1 MPFSRLLR
9 DSPISSEKSTT
20 HHAADFTDE
29 GVTIMYRNLKFTLA
43 LIFIATVPLHLK
55 ATAQAAS
62 GEVLNAKQLRE
73 LEKSAVTAA
82 DHERLAA
89 YYQSQ
94 AEQAQK
100 KLADAEELE
109 KKWGP
114 AERASKVPDP
124 YPHARRLVAEYSAQA
139 QKYSRLAEDHQ
150 WMAEKYEIAARA
162 MKDSGSTIDN
172 SASESNPKQGS
183 GSGRNAFTLGPKK

>member
-1 MPFSRLLR
+1 
-9 DSPISSEKSTT
+9 
-20 HHAADFTDE
+20 
-29 GVTIMYRNLKFTLA
+29 MYRNLKVTLA
-43 LIFIATVPLHLK
+43 LIFIATVPLQLK
-55 ATAQAAS
+55 ATAQDAS

-73 LEKSAVTAA
+73 LEKSAITAA

-114 AERASKVPDP
+114 MERASKVPDP
-124 YPHARRLVAEYSAQA
+124 YPHARRLVAEYSAQV
-139 QKYSRLAEDHQ
+139 QKYARLVENHQ
-150 WMAEKYEIAARA
+150 WMAEKYEIATRA
-162 MKDSGSTIDN
+162 MKSGGSANDN
-172 SASESNPKQGS
+172 SASESNPKQNS

>member
-1 MPFSRLLR
+1 
-9 DSPISSEKSTT
+9 
-20 HHAADFTDE
+20 
-29 GVTIMYRNLKFTLA
+29 MYRRLKVTLA
-43 LIFIATVPLHLK
+43 LIFITTVPLHLK
-55 ATAQAAS
+55 ATAQAAP

-73 LEKSAVTAA
+73 LEKSAITAA

-94 AEQAQK
+94 AEQAEK
-100 KLADAEELE
+100 KLAGAQELE

-124 YPHARRLVAEYSAQA
+124 YPHARRLVWEYSAQV
-139 QKYSRLAEDHQ
+139 QKYSRLAEDHE

-162 MKDSGSTIDN
+162 MKDGGSTGDN
-172 SASESNPKQGS
+172 SASESNPKHSS

>member
-1 MPFSRLLR
+1 
-9 DSPISSEKSTT
+9 
-20 HHAADFTDE
+20 
-29 GVTIMYRNLKFTLA
+29 MYRNLKVTLA
-43 LIFIATVPLHLK
+43 LIFIATVPLQLK
-55 ATAQAAS
+55 ATAQDAS

-73 LEKSAVTAA
+73 LEKSAITAA

-114 AERASKVPDP
+114 IERASKVPDP
-124 YPHARRLVAEYSAQA
+124 YPHARRLVAEYSAQV
-139 QKYSRLAEDHQ
+139 QKYARLAEDHE
-150 WMAEKYEIAARA
+150 WMAEKYEVAARA
-162 MKDSGSTIDN
+162 MRDAGSTSDN
-172 SASESNPKQGS
+172 SASERNPKQS
-183 GSGRNAFTLGPKK
+183 NGSGRNAFTLGPKK

>member
-1 MPFSRLLR
+1 
-9 DSPISSEKSTT
+9 
-20 HHAADFTDE
+20 
-29 GVTIMYRNLKFTLA
+29 MYRTLKVTLA

-55 ATAQAAS
+55 ATAQGAP

-73 LEKSAVTAA
+73 LEKSATTAA

-114 AERASKVPDP
+114 MERASKVPDP
-124 YPHARRLVAEYSAQA
+124 YPHARRLVAEYSAQV
-139 QKYSRLAEDHQ
+139 QKYSRLAENHQ
-150 WMAEKYEIAARA
+150 WMAEKYEIATRA
-162 MKDSGSTIDN
+162 TKNAASTSDN
-172 SASESNPKQGS
+172 SPSESNPKQS
-183 GSGRNAFTLGPKK
+183 NGSGRNAFTLGPKK

>member
-1 MPFSRLLR
+1 
-9 DSPISSEKSTT
+9 
-20 HHAADFTDE
+20 
-29 GVTIMYRNLKFTLA
+29 MYRNLKVTLA
-43 LIFIATVPLHLK
+43 LIFIATVPLQLK
-55 ATAQAAS
+55 ATAQGLS

-73 LEKSAVTAA
+73 LEKSATTAA

-100 KLADAEELE
+100 KLTDAEELE

-114 AERASKVPDP
+114 MERASKVPDP
-124 YPHARRLVAEYSAQA
+124 YPHARRLVAEYSAQV
-139 QKYSRLAEDHQ
+139 QKYARLAEDHQ

-162 MKDSGSTIDN
+162 MKNAGSTNDN
-172 SASESNPKQGS
+172 SASESNPKQNI

>member
-1 MPFSRLLR
+1 
-9 DSPISSEKSTT
+9 
-20 HHAADFTDE
+20 
-29 GVTIMYRNLKFTLA
+29 MYRTLKVTLA

-55 ATAQAAS
+55 ATAQGAS

-73 LEKSAVTAA
+73 LEKSATTAA

-100 KLADAEELE
+100 KLTDAEELE

-124 YPHARRLVAEYSAQA
+124 YPHARRLVAEYGAQV
-139 QKYSRLAEDHQ
+139 QKYARLAEDHQ
-150 WMAEKYEIAARA
+150 WMAEKYEVATRA
-162 MKDSGSTIDN
+162 MKNTASTSDNSTSDN
-172 SASESNPKQGS
+172 SASESNPKQS
-183 GSGRNAFTLGPKK
+183 NGSGRNAFTLGPKK